1 MQVFFGPSYNLKAN
15 KALQTVILMPR
26 TRKPLFSVE
35 PAIDGTIELYL
46 ENQGAVADMLED
58 VVGWYDLE
66 TLDTL
71 KTIAAESVKA
81 EDHFER
87 LEAIKDEIESG
98 APCIASMNEKEALNL
113 AKDIIN
119 AVRIQRFERSR
130 LVG

>member
-1 MQVFFGPSYNLKAN
+1 MV
-15 KALQTVILMPR
+15 TLMPK

-35 PAIDGTIELYL
+35 PAIDGTFQLYL
-46 ENQGAVADMLED
+46 ENQSAVADLLED

-71 KTIAAESVKA
+71 KTIVAESIKA

-87 LEAIKDEIESG
+87 LETIKGQIDSG
-98 APCIASMNEKEALNL
+98 APCIASMNEEEALNL

-130 LVG
+130 LAG